1 MTQMPM
7 TQMPMAQATMT
18 PVILSGGAGT
28 RLWPMSRQRY
38 PKQFLPLAAAR
49 TMLQETV
56 ARVAGDP
63 RFAPPLIVCNE
74 DHRFLVAEQLRAD
87 GTAHQAILLEPMARN
102 TAPAVALAAL
112 WLTRAHDDAIM
123 VVLPSDHVIHDVAA
137 FNAALDRAA
146 TAAAAGHL
154 VTFGI
159 TPRGPETGFGY
170 IHGGAPLADA
180 DGVLAVTAFVEKP
193 DEETAQAYL
202 VSGDYYWNSGMFV
215 FRTSVFLAELERLA
229 PEILAAARAALT
241 AGRADADFFRAD
253 AAAFGTAPAV
263 SIDYA
268 VMEHTEHAAVVPA
281 DMGWSDVGS
290 WSALWEIGDAD
301 RHGNVIL
308 GDVVEAGTRASYLH
322 SDGPLI
328 AAIGLTN
335 MVVVATPDA
344 VLVAPREH
352 TQQVKAIVD
361 RLAAADRH
369 ALLRERPE

>member
-1 MTQMPM
+1 MT
-7 TQMPMAQATMT
+7 QATMT

-63 RFAPPLIVCNE
+63 RFAPPLVVCNE

-87 GTAHQAILLEPMARN
+87 GTAPQAILLEPMARN

-112 WLTRAHDDAIM
+112 WLTRVDDDAIM
-123 VVLPSDHVIHDVAA
+123 VVLPSDHVIQDIAT
-137 FNAALDRAA
+137 FNAALERAA
-146 TAAAAGHL
+146 AAAAAGHL

-215 FRTSVFLAELERLA
+215 FRASAFLAELERLA
-229 PEILAAARAALT
+229 PEILTAARAALT

-253 AAAFGTAPAV
+253 AAAFAAAPTV

-268 VMEHTEHAAVVPA
+268 VMEHTGHAAVVPA

-301 RHGNVIL
+301 CHGNVIL
-308 GDVVEAGTRASYLH
+308 GDVVEAGTRASYLR

-369 ALLRERPE
+369 ALLRDRPE